1 MRVPR
6 ISHCSCSCNCFWWHV
21 WEVENPQ
28 TSVSVLGQMHCKIW
42 ANWIGAK
49 RNPIPCIPRY
59 NLLSWCYYLFWKAK
73 VVPKG
78 GKKQSTLFCFYL
90 QAFVV
95 LHSFAQAKSN
105 HMPGIKW
112 PWILVCQFLEV
123 PKIVWRNPTKSDDGE
138 DGGVKGL
145 QPPSHDLRCTSF
157 EACVFHMSVRSSSSH
172 TIVFGWT
179 KMEHITVNPQLSE
192 LHLFSTY
199 GTSIRLV
206 EEKIDM
212 YSTLCILLHSILP
225 SLGFSK

>member
-105 HMPGIKW
+105 HMPGQSLYKVAVNIGLSVSGSTKNCLTQPHQVWWRRGWGGKGASTAVPWSTMHFLWSMCVSHVRTIFIKSYY
-112 PWILVCQFLEV
+112 C
-123 PKIVWRNPTKSDDGE
+123 VWLN
-138 DGGVKGL
+138 
-145 QPPSHDLRCTSF
+145 
-157 EACVFHMSVRSSSSH
+157 
-172 TIVFGWT
+172 
-179 KMEHITVNPQLSE
+179 
-192 LHLFSTY
+192 
-199 GTSIRLV
+199 
-206 EEKIDM
+206 
-212 YSTLCILLHSILP
+212 
-225 SLGFSK
+225 